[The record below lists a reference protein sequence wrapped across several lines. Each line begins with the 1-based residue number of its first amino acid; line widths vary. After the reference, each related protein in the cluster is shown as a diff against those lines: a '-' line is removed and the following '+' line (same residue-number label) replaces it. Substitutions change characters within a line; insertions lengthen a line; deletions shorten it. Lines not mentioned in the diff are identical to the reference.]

1 MSSTVFYRI
10 FCKNPQITDCYVGHT
25 TDFRGRKYR
34 HKSACTLENN
44 IKYEYKVYQFIRN
57 YGGWKNWNM
66 EIIEDCNTLTL
77 QQVYA
82 RERFWY
88 ETLNATL
95 NNNIP
100 NRNATEYYN
109 DNKNEILQI
118 CKKKYREN
126 TDTYKMRCKQYYE
139 DNKEKILKK
148 KKMEYQKLKFCKL
161 FLHVDCIEECFES
174 D

>member
-1 MSSTVFYRI
+1 
-10 FCKNPQITDCYVGHT
+10 
-25 TDFRGRKYR
+25 
-34 HKSACTLENN
+34 
-44 IKYEYKVYQFIRN
+44 
-57 YGGWKNWNM
+57 M

-161 FLHVDCIEECFES
+161 FLHVDCIEECLES